1 LLKKV
6 FFVKTNG
13 KDIFDCINTK
23 KMKQQPDIDVV
34 IRYLEEPGNEEHK
47 RSLDEWLQLDAAN
60 LDIFLET
67 KALWHGDILPVAASY
82 NPSQQWQLLDAR
94 LTAVATPPVIS
105 YPPVQATPP
114 KGNVKPM
121 TARYWWA
128 AAAGV
133 LLIVAVTLYRQ
144 PLYIAQQTAQNT
156 DSLLLP
162 DGTRLYLNAH
172 TSVKYPRHFKGNSRE
187 VFVQQGEVFVDV
199 KHMPE
204 KPFSVH
210 LKNVDIE
217 VLGTSFD
224 VKETKQGVKVFVQS
238 GKVKAI
244 YKNGNKSVILTPGE
258 EAEMLL
264 ANTAINTRHHRNN
277 NPIAWKTGQLTFDDA
292 PLSEVTKVLEDY
304 YKVNIVLKGEGLA
317 DKKLIATFH
326 KESLTE
332 VLDILSKTLQVKAIQ
347 KDSLVEI
354 Y

>member
-1 LLKKV
+1 
-6 FFVKTNG
+6 
-13 KDIFDCINTK
+13 
-23 KMKQQPDIDVV
+23 MKQQPDIDVV

-67 KALWHGDILPVAASY
+67 KALWQGEVLPAAASY
-82 NPSQQWQLLDAR
+82 DIPGQWQLLDAQ
-94 LTAVATPPVIS
+94 LTAAAIPPAALA
-105 YPPVQATPP
+105 PQPQAAPTAPAEE
-114 KGNVKPM
+114 KDRIKPLI
-121 TARYWWA
+121 TRYWWA
-128 AAAGV
+128 AAAAV
-133 LLIVAVTLYRQ
+133 LVVVALTMYRQ

-172 TSVKYPRHFKGNSRE
+172 TSVKYPRRFQGNSRE

-210 LKNVDIE
+210 LKNVDVE

-224 VKETKQGVKVFVQS
+224 VKETKQGVKVFVQT
-238 GKVKAI
+238 GKVKAV
-244 YKNGNKSVILTPGE
+244 YKNGKKSVVLTPGE

-264 ANTAINTRHHRNN
+264 AGTTISTRHHRND
-277 NPIAWKTGQLTFDDA
+277 NPIAWKTGQLTFVDA
-292 PLSEVTKVLEDY
+292 PLSEVAAVLEDY

-317 DKKLIATFH
+317 DKKLLATFH
-326 KESLTE
+326 KETLPE

>member
-1 LLKKV
+1 
-6 FFVKTNG
+6 
-13 KDIFDCINTK
+13 
-23 KMKQQPDIDVV
+23 MKQQPDIDVV

-67 KALWHGDILPVAASY
+67 KALWQGEVLPTAASY
-82 NPSQQWQLLDAR
+82 DVAHQWQLLDAQ
-94 LTAVATPPVIS
+94 LTATATAPPAITATL
-105 YPPVQATPP
+105 PPLQPVQTVQAPA
-114 KGNVKPM
+114 KGKVRALS
-121 TARYWWA
+121 TRTWWA
-128 AAAGV
+128 AAAAA
-133 LLIVAVTLYRQ
+133 IVIAAAVIIYRQ

-172 TSVKYPRHFKGNSRE
+172 TSVKYPRNFQKNSRDI
-187 VFVQQGEVFVDV
+187 FVQQGEVFVDV

-238 GKVKAI
+238 GKVKAV
-244 YKNGNKSVILTPGE
+244 YKNGKKSVVLTPGE

-264 ANTAINTRHHRNN
+264 AGMTISTRHHRNN
-277 NPIAWKTGQLTFDDA
+277 NPIAWKTGQLTFVDA
-292 PLSEVTKVLEDY
+292 PLSEVTDVLEDY
-304 YKVNIVLKGEGLA
+304 YKVKITVAEGLA
-317 DKKLIATFH
+317 DKKLLATFH
-326 KESLTE
+326 KESLSE
-332 VLDILSKTLQVKAIQ
+332 VLDILSKTLQVKAVQ

>member
-1 LLKKV
+1 
-6 FFVKTNG
+6 
-13 KDIFDCINTK
+13 
-23 KMKQQPDIDVV
+23 MKQQPDIDVV

-67 KALWHGDILPVAASY
+67 KALWQGEVLPAAASY
-82 NPSQQWQLLDAR
+82 DIAHQWQLLDAQ
-94 LTAVATPPVIS
+94 LTATSLPPVTATVTQVPAS
-105 YPPVQATPP
+105 QPVA
-114 KGNVKPM
+114 KGKVKSM
-121 TARYWWA
+121 TVRVWWA
-128 AAAGV
+128 AAAAAI
-133 LLIVAVTLYRQ
+133 LVAAAVIIYRQ
-144 PLYIAQQTAQNT
+144 PAYIAQQTAQNT

-162 DGTRLYLNAH
+162 DGTRLFLNAH
-172 TSVKYPRHFKGNSRE
+172 TSVKYPRNFQKNSRE
-187 VFVQQGEVFVDV
+187 IFVQQGEVFVDV

-238 GKVKAI
+238 GKVKAV
-244 YKNGNKSVILTPGE
+244 YRNGKKSVILTPGE

-264 ANTAINTRHHRNN
+264 AGTTISTRHHRNN
-277 NPIAWKTGQLTFDDA
+277 NPIAWKTGQLTFVDA
-292 PLSEVTKVLEDY
+292 PLSEVAEVLADY
-304 YKVNIVLKGEGLA
+304 YKVNIVLKGDGLT
-317 DKKLIATFH
+317 DKKLLATFH
-326 KESLTE
+326 KESLSE
-332 VLDILSKTLQVKAIQ
+332 VLDILSKTLQVQAVQ

>member
-1 LLKKV
+1 
-6 FFVKTNG
+6 
-13 KDIFDCINTK
+13 
-23 KMKQQPDIDVV
+23 MKQQPDIDVV

-67 KALWHGDILPVAASY
+67 KALWQGDVLPAAASY
-82 NPSQQWQLLDAR
+82 NISRQWQLLDAQ
-94 LTAVATPPVIS
+94 LTATIPPVTVEAQ
-105 YPPVQATPP
+105 PELTPTAPVAE
-114 KGNVKPM
+114 KGKIKPII
-121 TARYWWA
+121 ARYWWA
-128 AAAGV
+128 AAAAV
-133 LLIVAVTLYRQ
+133 LVVIAVTLYRQ

-172 TSVKYPRHFKGNSRE
+172 TSVKYPRRFQGSNRE

-210 LKNVDIE
+210 LKNVDVE

-224 VKETKQGVKVFVQS
+224 VKETKQGVKVFVQT
-238 GKVKAI
+238 GKVKAV
-244 YKNGNKSVILTPGE
+244 YKNGKKSVILTPGE

-264 ANTAINTRHHRNN
+264 AGATISTRHHRNN
-277 NPIAWKTGQLTFDDA
+277 NPIAWKTGQLTFVDA
-292 PLSEVTKVLEDY
+292 PLSEVAAVLEDY
-304 YKVNIVLKGEGLA
+304 YKVNIVLKGDGLA
-317 DKKLIATFH
+317 DKKLLATFH
-326 KESLTE
+326 KETLPE

>member
-1 LLKKV
+1 
-6 FFVKTNG
+6 
-13 KDIFDCINTK
+13 
-23 KMKQQPDIDVV
+23 MKQQPDIDVV

-67 KALWHGDILPVAASY
+67 KALWQGDLLPATASY
-82 NPSQQWQLLDAR
+82 DIAHQWQLLDAQ
-94 LTAVATPPVIS
+94 LTATSLPPVTVTIQ
-105 YPPVQATPP
+105 PLQAVPAP
-114 KGNVKPM
+114 AKGKVRPLG
-121 TARYWWA
+121 ARIWWA
-128 AAAGV
+128 AAAAA
-133 LLIVAVTLYRQ
+133 IVIAAAVIIYRQ
-144 PLYIAQQTAQNT
+144 PAYIAQQTAQNT

-172 TSVKYPRHFKGNSRE
+172 TSVKYPRNFQKNSRE

-238 GKVKAI
+238 GKVKAV
-244 YKNGNKSVILTPGE
+244 YRNGKNSVILTPGE

-264 ANTAINTRHHRNN
+264 AGTTISTRHHRNN
-277 NPIAWKTGQLTFDDA
+277 NPIAWKTGQLTFIDA
-292 PLSEVTKVLEDY
+292 PLSEVAEILEDY

-317 DKKLIATFH
+317 DKKLLATFH
-326 KESLTE
+326 KESLSE
-332 VLDILSKTLQVKAIQ
+332 VLDILSKTLQVQAVQ

>member
-1 LLKKV
+1 
-6 FFVKTNG
+6 
-13 KDIFDCINTK
+13 
-23 KMKQQPDIDVV
+23 MKQQPDIDVV

-67 KALWHGDILPVAASY
+67 KALWQGEVLPAAASY
-82 NPSQQWQLLDAR
+82 NISQQWQLLDAQ
-94 LTAVATPPVIS
+94 LTTAAIATPAVTQPQ
-105 YPPVQATPP
+105 PVQTVPAEE
-114 KGNVKPM
+114 KGRVRPM
-121 TARYWWA
+121 ANRYWWA
-128 AAAGV
+128 AAAAV
-133 LLIVAVTLYRQ
+133 LVVIGAILYKQ

-172 TSVKYPRHFKGNSRE
+172 TSVKYPRRFQGNSRE
-187 VFVQQGEVFVDV
+187 IFVQQGEVFVDV

-210 LKNVDIE
+210 LKNVDVE

-224 VKETKQGVKVFVQS
+224 VKETKQGVKVYVQT
-238 GKVKAI
+238 GKVKAV
-244 YKNGNKSVILTPGE
+244 YKNGKSVILTPGE

-264 ANTAINTRHHRNN
+264 AGTTISTRHHRNN
-277 NPIAWKTGQLTFDDA
+277 NLIAWKTGQLTFVDA
-292 PLSEVTKVLEDY
+292 PLSEVTAVLEDY

-317 DKKLIATFH
+317 DRKLLATFH
-326 KESLTE
+326 KESLSE

>member
-1 LLKKV
+1 
-6 FFVKTNG
+6 
-13 KDIFDCINTK
+13 
-23 KMKQQPDIDVV
+23 MKQQPDIDVV

-67 KALWHGDILPVAASY
+67 KALWQGEVLPAAASY
-82 NPSQQWQLLDAR
+82 NISQQWQLLDAQF
-94 LTAVATPPVIS
+94 TAAAIPPVTTIGQ
-105 YPPVQATPP
+105 PQPVQAAPAKE
-114 KGNVKPM
+114 KGRIKPLV
-121 TARYWWA
+121 TRYWWA
-128 AAAGV
+128 AAAAV
-133 LLIVAVTLYRQ
+133 LVVVAITLYRQ

-172 TSVKYPRHFKGNSRE
+172 TTVKYPRRFQGNSRE
-187 VFVQQGEVFVDV
+187 IFVQQGEVFVDV

-210 LKNVDIE
+210 LKNVDVE

-224 VKETKQGVKVFVQS
+224 VKETKHGVKVFVQT
-238 GKVKAI
+238 GKVKAV
-244 YKNGNKSVILTPGE
+244 YKNGKSVILTPGE

-264 ANTAINTRHHRNN
+264 AGTTISTRRHRNN
-277 NPIAWKTGQLTFDDA
+277 NLIAWKTGHLTFVDA
-292 PLSEVTKVLEDY
+292 PLSEVTAVLEDY
-304 YKVNIVLKGEGLA
+304 YKVNIVLKGDGLA
-317 DKKLIATFH
+317 DRKLLATFH
-326 KESLTE
+326 KESLSE